1 MSITIP
7 SKKAGVDAMFI
18 NTKEKLIK
26 AITIITLTINV
37 NTLNVGVSNR
47 FFIIYDLRYKIN
59 KPLLKNKIYF

>member
-1 MSITIP
+1 
-7 SKKAGVDAMFI
+7 
-18 NTKEKLIK
+18 LIK